1 MYTILNNN
9 FFFKYLLTYFTFI
22 CFKHNYTIEDTI
34 KFFEKMA
41 QTAEKYASMITDY
54 DKVVKWSYSLAKK
67 WASEHLTVLGI
78 NTSKKYF
85 KYKQDGGYLPKN
97 FPRIPHEYYKNRG
110 VWVNW
115 KDFLGVTGKTY
126 QSKFLP
132 FEKARDFMN
141 SVEEVQTSKEYLDWK
156 KPDFLPARP
165 NLTYKDKWEGWDD
178 FLGTKPELQGPKNG
192 KLKERDIR
200 IIKHQLKMGVPA
212 VELAK
217 IFNISSM
224 QITRIKRGENWGH
237 ITV

>member
-1 MYTILNNN
+1 MSYNTELSIP
-9 FFFKYLLTYFTFI
+9 T
-22 CFKHNYTIEDTI
+22 
-34 KFFEKMA
+34 
-41 QTAEKYASMITDY
+41 ITDY

-67 WASEHLTVLGI
+67 WASDNLTPLGI

-110 VWVNW
+110 VWINW
-115 KDFLGVTGKTY
+115 KDFLGVEGKTY
-126 QSKFLP
+126 KSKFLP
-132 FEKARDFMN
+132 FEKARQFLTTVDDI
-141 SVEEVQTSKEYLDWK
+141 QTSKEYLNWK
-156 KPDFLPARP
+156 KPAFLPARP
-165 NLTYKDKWEGWDD
+165 NLTYKDKWNGWDD

-192 KLKERDIR
+192 KLKESDIR

-217 IFNISSM
+217 IFKVSSM

-237 ITV
+237 IVL